1 MHAFNQPN
9 DGGGYG
15 PYSHHYYY
23 DQYGNIT
30 GRIGWGGTNS
40 SFTATYTNNRRDGL
54 QYDLSGNLTNDGGQ
68 AFSYDATGQQSPRK
82 ILEEIIPLIRLSI
95 MGFVNTAWGMELTA
109 VTDERPVDARVVESC
124 QQGDREAFRLLF
136 ETHKDRVYSIALYFF
151 GGDAGLAGDI
161 TQQVFLKLFTR
172 IGQFRHQ
179 SEFTTWLYRLT
190 TNTCIDEQRRRRRFS
205 PFPETLA
212 GTPVHAIPAAEA
224 RFMRIEMADSVRE
237 AIASLKPKLRI
248 AILLKYF
255 EELSYE
261 EIATIL
267 NCSKGTVASRLN
279 RGHRILAQRLG
290 HLRANFISG
299 D

>member
-1 MHAFNQPN
+1 
-9 DGGGYG
+9 
-15 PYSHHYYY
+15 
-23 DQYGNIT
+23 
-30 GRIGWGGTNS
+30 
-40 SFTATYTNNRRDGL
+40 
-54 QYDLSGNLTNDGGQ
+54 
-68 AFSYDATGQQSPRK
+68 
-82 ILEEIIPLIRLSI
+82 
-95 MGFVNTAWGMELTA
+95 MERTA
-109 VTDERPVDARVVESC
+109 VTDERPVEARVVESC

-151 GGDAGLAGDI
+151 GGDAALASDI

-172 IGQFRHQ
+172 IDQFRHQ

-190 TNTCIDEQRRRRRFS
+190 TNICIDEQRRRRRFS

-212 GTPVHAIPAAEA
+212 APSGAHRLPAAEA
-224 RFMRIEMADSVRE
+224 RFMRLEIADSVRE

-261 EIATIL
+261 EMAGVL

-279 RGHRILAQRLG
+279 RGHQMLARRLG
-290 HLRANFISG
+290 HLRANVFNG
-299 D
+299 DYKK

>member
-1 MHAFNQPN
+1 VGFAN
-9 DGGGYG
+9 
-15 PYSHHYYY
+15 
-23 DQYGNIT
+23 
-30 GRIGWGGTNS
+30 
-40 SFTATYTNNRRDGL
+40 A
-54 QYDLSGNLTNDGGQ
+54 
-68 AFSYDATGQQSPRK
+68 A
-82 ILEEIIPLIRLSI
+82 EI
-95 MGFVNTAWGMELTA
+95 VMELTA
-109 VTDERPVDARVVESC
+109 VTDERPADASVVESC

-136 ETHKDRVYSIALYFF
+136 ETHKDKVYSIALYFF
-151 GGDAGLAGDI
+151 GGDAALASDI

-205 PFPETLA
+205 PFDENPA
-212 GTPVHAIPAAEA
+212 GKNVTTRAAAIPAAEA
-224 RFMRIEMADSVRE
+224 RFMRLEIADSVRD
-237 AIASLKPKLRI
+237 AIATLKPKLRI

-261 EIATIL
+261 EIAQVL

-290 HLRANFISG
+290 HLRANVLSG

>member
-1 MHAFNQPN
+1 
-9 DGGGYG
+9 
-15 PYSHHYYY
+15 
-23 DQYGNIT
+23 
-30 GRIGWGGTNS
+30 
-40 SFTATYTNNRRDGL
+40 
-54 QYDLSGNLTNDGGQ
+54 
-68 AFSYDATGQQSPRK
+68 
-82 ILEEIIPLIRLSI
+82 
-95 MGFVNTAWGMELTA
+95 MELTA
-109 VTDERPVDARVVESC
+109 VTDERPVEARVVVSC

-136 ETHKDRVYSIALYFF
+136 ETHKDKVYSIALYFF
-151 GGDAGLAGDI
+151 GGDAALAADI

-205 PFPETLA
+205 QFPETLPEPA
-212 GTPVHAIPAAEA
+212 MARTLPAAEA
-224 RFMRIEMADSVRE
+224 RFMRLEIADSVRE

-261 EIATIL
+261 EIAVVL
-267 NCSKGTVASRLN
+267 NCSKGTVASRLS
-279 RGHRILAQRLG
+279 RGHSILARRLG
-290 HLRANFISG
+290 HLRANVLSG

>member
-1 MHAFNQPN
+1 MWQPRG
-9 DGGGYG
+9 D
-15 PYSHHYYY
+15 
-23 DQYGNIT
+23 
-30 GRIGWGGTNS
+30 
-40 SFTATYTNNRRDGL
+40 
-54 QYDLSGNLTNDGGQ
+54 
-68 AFSYDATGQQSPRK
+68 K
-82 ILEEIIPLIRLSI
+82 ILEEMAGLLRLSVVS
-95 MGFVNTAWGMELTA
+95 FVNTASGTEITA

-151 GGDAGLAGDI
+151 GGDAALAADI

-205 PFPETLA
+205 PLPDAPDALPQRAHATL
-212 GTPVHAIPAAEA
+212 PAAEA
-224 RFMRIEMADSVRE
+224 RFMRLEIGDSVRE

-261 EIATIL
+261 EIAEVL
-267 NCSKGTVASRLN
+267 NCSKGTVASRLS
-279 RGHRILAQRLG
+279 RGHSILARRLG
-290 HLRANFISG
+290 HLRASVLSG

>member
-1 MHAFNQPN
+1 MFQPRRYKN
-9 DGGGYG
+9 LEET
-15 PYSHHYYY
+15 
-23 DQYGNIT
+23 T
-30 GRIGWGGTNS
+30 GLLR
-40 SFTATYTNNRRDGL
+40 
-54 QYDLSGNLTNDGGQ
+54 LTNV
-68 AFSYDATGQQSPRK
+68 S
-82 ILEEIIPLIRLSI
+82 LIANAAL
-95 MGFVNTAWGMELTA
+95 GMELTVA
-109 VTDERPVDARVVESC
+109 VTDERPVDTRVVASC

-136 ETHKDRVYSIALYFF
+136 ETHKDKVYSIALYFF
-151 GGDAGLAGDI
+151 GGDAALASDI

-205 PFPETLA
+205 PLPDALGETPRGHDA
-212 GTPVHAIPAAEA
+212 NATPAAEA
-224 RFMRIEMADSVRE
+224 RFMRLEIADSVRD
-237 AIASLKPKLRI
+237 AIGSLKPKLRI

-261 EIATIL
+261 EIAAVL

-290 HLRANFISG
+290 HLRANVLSG

>member
-1 MHAFNQPN
+1 
-9 DGGGYG
+9 
-15 PYSHHYYY
+15 
-23 DQYGNIT
+23 
-30 GRIGWGGTNS
+30 
-40 SFTATYTNNRRDGL
+40 
-54 QYDLSGNLTNDGGQ
+54 
-68 AFSYDATGQQSPRK
+68 
-82 ILEEIIPLIRLSI
+82 
-95 MGFVNTAWGMELTA
+95 MELTVA
-109 VTDERPVDARVVESC
+109 VSDERPVDARVVASC

-136 ETHKDRVYSIALYFF
+136 ETHKDKVYSIALYFF
-151 GGDAGLAGDI
+151 GGDSALASDI

-190 TNTCIDEQRRRRRFS
+190 TNTCIDEQRKRRRFS
-205 PFPETLA
+205 PLPDSPDV
-212 GTPVHAIPAAEA
+212 PVRAHGGNAPPAAEA
-224 RFMRIEMADSVRE
+224 RFMRLEIADCVRE

-261 EIATIL
+261 EIAVVL

-290 HLRANFISG
+290 HLRANVLSG

>member
-1 MHAFNQPN
+1 M
-9 DGGGYG
+9 
-15 PYSHHYYY
+15 
-23 DQYGNIT
+23 
-30 GRIGWGGTNS
+30 
-40 SFTATYTNNRRDGL
+40 
-54 QYDLSGNLTNDGGQ
+54 
-68 AFSYDATGQQSPRK
+68 
-82 ILEEIIPLIRLSI
+82 
-95 MGFVNTAWGMELTA
+95 
-109 VTDERPVDARVVESC
+109 TDERPVEARVVESC

-136 ETHKDRVYSIALYFF
+136 ETHKDKVYSIALYFF
-151 GGDAGLAGDI
+151 GGDSALASDI

-190 TNTCIDEQRRRRRFS
+190 TNTCIDEQRKRRRFA
-205 PFPETLA
+205 PFAETLPPA
-212 GTPVHAIPAAEA
+212 HANGHKLPAAEA
-224 RFMRIEMADSVRE
+224 RFMRLEIADSVRD

-261 EIATIL
+261 EIAEVL

-279 RGHRILAQRLG
+279 RGHSILARRLG
-290 HLRANFISG
+290 HLRANISSG